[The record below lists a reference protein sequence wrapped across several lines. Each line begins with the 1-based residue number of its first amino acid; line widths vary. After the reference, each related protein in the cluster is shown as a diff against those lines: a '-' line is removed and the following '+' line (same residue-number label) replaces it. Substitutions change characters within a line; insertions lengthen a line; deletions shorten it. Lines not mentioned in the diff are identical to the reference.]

1 MDEFFNSKEFKEKL
15 ARYEEACQQGLS
27 VFLDADDMADIA
39 EYYHLQHR
47 DEEAVE
53 VCDKAIAMFPHS
65 LRPLVFRARIE
76 LILHKD
82 SDKAESYLEQIDD
95 TDDLDYY
102 YLYAEILL
110 ARGKSKD
117 AETYLEDAYD
127 HLEDEDDRA
136 DFVLDVALLMCDY
149 YRMDEAQQ
157 WLSLSD
163 EPDQADYQEAKGR
176 IALYR
181 GHYEESEKI
190 FNELLDKDPY
200 SSPYWNTLA
209 ASQFLRNDIHDS
221 IESSEY
227 SIAINPND
235 DEALLNKANGLFT
248 LGNYQEA
255 LKYYERY
262 TDVGNHALGIAFQAV
277 VLMALK
283 QYPKAR
289 KMLES
294 SINEMDPSDENLI
307 EVTRQLCLCLSSMK
321 ETEEAQQWADSMF
334 LLKDVAPWQIHVFKG
349 YLYMLASN
357 LSGAQVCFNK
367 AVMTAPSLT
376 KAVISICM
384 ALHDCQQ
391 YGYAYS
397 MHNFILQTT
406 DEEVHIGFA
415 YLADD
420 CLHLNAIDDY
430 KKYLRIA
437 CRVNPDEVGYVFA
450 DKIPDNIRPED
461 YWKIVC
467 NE

>member
-15 ARYEEACQQGLS
+15 SKYEEAKQQGLS
-27 VFLDADDMADIA
+27 VFLDSDDMADIA

-47 DEEAVE
+47 DKEAVE
-53 VCDKAIAMFPHS
+53 ICDEALAMFPHS
-65 LRPLVFRARIE
+65 LRPLVFKARIE

-82 SDKAESYLEQIDD
+82 PDKAESYLEQIDD

-110 ARGKSKD
+110 ARGKGKE
-117 AETYLEDAYD
+117 AEEYLEDVYD
-127 HLEDEDDRA
+127 RLEDEDDRA
-136 DFVLDVALLMCDY
+136 DFVLDVALMMCDY
-149 YRMDEAQQ
+149 YMMDEAQR
-157 WLSLSD
+157 WLNLSD

-176 IALYR
+176 IALYKGR
-181 GHYEESEKI
+181 YEESEKI
-190 FNELLDKDPY
+190 FNQLLDKDPY

-209 ASQFLRNDIHDS
+209 TSQFLRNDIHDS

-255 LKYYERY
+255 LNYYERY
-262 TDVGNHALGIAFQAV
+262 TKVGNHALGTAFQAV
-277 VLMALK
+277 AYMALK

-289 KMLES
+289 RMLEE
-294 SINEMDPSDENLI
+294 SIAEMPKDDENLY
-307 EVTRQLCLCLSSMK
+307 EVIRQLCLCLSAMK
-321 ETEEAQQWADSMF
+321 EIQEAQQWADRMF
-334 LLKDVAPWQIHVFKG
+334 SLKNIERWQVYIFKG
-349 YLYMLASN
+349 YLYLLGS
-357 LSGAQVCFNK
+357 SISDAQRCFNK
-367 AVMTAPSLT
+367 AVICGPSLT
-376 KAVISICM
+376 SVVISICM
-384 ALHDCQQ
+384 ALHDCEQ

-397 MHNFILQTT
+397 MHNYILQTT
-406 DEEVHIGFA
+406 KEDVRIGFA

-420 CLHLNAIDDY
+420 CLHLNDIDAY

-437 CRVNPDEVGYVFA
+437 CRFNPDEVAYVFA
-450 DKIPDNIRPED
+450 EQIPENVRPED

>member
-15 ARYEEACQQGLS
+15 AKYEEARQQGLS
-27 VFLDADDMADIA
+27 VFLDSDDMADIA
-39 EYYHLQHR
+39 EYYHMQHR
-47 DEEAVE
+47 DDEALD
-53 VCDKAIAMFPHS
+53 VCDRAIAMFPHS
-65 LRPLVFRARIE
+65 LRPLVFRARFE
-76 LILHKD
+76 LIIHKD
-82 SDKAESYLEQIDD
+82 PDKAESWMEQIED

-110 ARGKSKD
+110 VRGKYKD

-127 HLEDEDDRA
+127 HLDDEDDRA

-149 YRMDEAQQ
+149 YRMDEAQH

-190 FNELLDKDPY
+190 FNRLLDQDPY
-200 SSPYWNTLA
+200 SAPYWNTLA
-209 ASQFLRNDIHDS
+209 TSQFLRNDVHDS

-248 LGNYQEA
+248 LGNYKEA

-262 TDVGNHALGIAFQAV
+262 THVGNHALGTAFQAV

-283 QYPKAR
+283 QYAKAR
-289 KMLES
+289 RMLED
-294 SINEMDPSDENLI
+294 SIAEMTDDDENLY
-307 EVTRQLCLCLSSMK
+307 EVERQLCLCLSSMK
-321 ETEEAQQWADSMF
+321 LTDEAQHWAERMF
-334 LLKDVAPWQIHVFKG
+334 SLKNIERWQVYVFKG
-349 YLYMLASN
+349 YLHLLANSF
-357 LSGAQVCFNK
+357 SEAQLCFNQ
-367 AVMTAPSLT
+367 AVYCGNSLSLV
-376 KAVISICM
+376 VISISM
-384 ALHDCQQ
+384 ALHDCEL
-391 YGYAYS
+391 YDYS
-397 MHNFILQTT
+397 YCIHNYILQTT
-406 DEEVHIGFA
+406 NEELNMGFA

-420 CLHLNAIDDY
+420 CLHLNEIDDY

-437 CRVNPDEVGYVFA
+437 CSRCPDEVGYVFA
-450 DKIPDNIRPED
+450 DQIPDNVRPED

-467 NE
+467 NK